1 MKRHEGY
8 AHRVNRMA
16 DLTLEQASLHLTS
29 TDPRFAVEEATIR
42 GVRLPVFTNAPAT
55 LRDFQAQSAA
65 LQQNP
70 DYIVY
75 EGERTSYADYMAQS
89 DRISR
94 ILTERFGI
102 KKGDRVAIAM
112 RNYPEYLTLFMG
124 IVNIGAVAVLVN
136 AWWTTDELTYGF
148 DDSGAKL
155 VFADGPRFERIA
167 PFAADKGITMVM
179 VRDAAPHGVTTLESL
194 MADTPDAPRPT
205 TTIDTDDDFGLLY
218 SSGSTGHPKG
228 VVLTHRGAMTA
239 VTTWLMSLQLP
250 PLMMPAD
257 TEFPAPQPQGMLCA
271 TPLFHVTASHPT
283 YLLSMAI
290 GAKLVL
296 MRKWDAEQALAIINE
311 EKITRFLGVPT
322 MSADLRE
329 AAVRLGVTV
338 PSLTY
343 LGSGGAKRPA
353 AQVAEQADAFPSA
366 AVSSGWGMT
375 ETNAVGI
382 GIAGPDYVD
391 RPENAGRLLPPVQQ
405 LRIVDDHGHE
415 VPTGEIGEIAVKS
428 AANMRCYLNKPEATA
443 EAVKDGWLYTG
454 DLARIDAEGYVTIVD
469 RKKNIIIRGGENISC
484 LEVEGAIHRH
494 PAVAE
499 AVVFPAPD
507 ERLGEIVGAGVQ
519 LKPDARL
526 TTAELTSFLN
536 DHLAGFKHPA
546 MVWWTFDQLPR
557 GATDKTD
564 RRVLKTTCL
573 AGRMGA
579 PDSI

>member
-1 MKRHEGY
+1 MKLTTVRRSARIQKRAPLLSVYGRMKRHGDF
-8 AHRVNRMA
+8 ARGGDTMA
-16 DLTLEQASLHLTS
+16 GMTLEQASAHLTS
-29 TDPRFAVEEATIR
+29 TDPRFAVGEATIR
-42 GVRLPVFTNAPAT
+42 GVRLPVFLNAPAT
-55 LRDFQAQSAA
+55 LRDFQADSAA

-70 DYIVY
+70 HYIVY
-75 EGERTSYADYMAQS
+75 EGERTTYAEYLAQS
-89 DRISR
+89 DRVSR

-136 AWWTTDELTYGF
+136 AWWTTEELTYGF

-155 VFADGPRFERIA
+155 VFADGPRFERIE
-167 PFAADKGITMVM
+167 PFAAEKGITMVM
-179 VRDAAPHGVTTLESL
+179 VRDAAPDGAATLSRL
-194 MADTPDAPRPT
+194 MEEVLSAPRPT
-205 TTIDTDDDFGLLY
+205 VPIDTDDDFGLLY

-257 TEFPAPQPQGMLCA
+257 TIFPEPQPQGMLCA

-290 GAKLVL
+290 GAKMVL
-296 MRKWDAEQALAIINE
+296 MRKWDGEQALRIINE

-329 AAVRLGVTV
+329 AAVRLGVST

-366 AVSSGWGMT
+366 SVSSGWGMT

-391 RPENAGRLLPPVQQ
+391 RPEQVGRLLPPVQQ
-405 LRIVDDHGHE
+405 LRIVDD
-415 VPTGEIGEIAVKS
+415 
-428 AANMRCYLNKPEATA
+428 N
-443 EAVKDGWLYTG
+443 
-454 DLARIDAEGYVTIVD
+454 
-469 RKKNIIIRGGENISC
+469 
-484 LEVEGAIHRH
+484 
-494 PAVAE
+494 
-499 AVVFPAPD
+499 
-507 ERLGEIVGAGVQ
+507 
-519 LKPDARL
+519 
-526 TTAELTSFLN
+526 
-536 DHLAGFKHPA
+536 
-546 MVWWTFDQLPR
+546 
-557 GATDKTD
+557 
-564 RRVLKTTCL
+564 
-573 AGRMGA
+573 GR
-579 PDSI
+579 

>member
-1 MKRHEGY
+1 
-8 AHRVNRMA
+8 MA
-16 DLTLEQASLHLTS
+16 GMTLEQASAHLTS
-29 TDPRFAVEEATIR
+29 TDPRFAVTEATIR
-42 GVRLPVFTNAPAT
+42 GVTLPVFANVSAT
-55 LRDFQAQSAA
+55 LRDFQEASAA
-65 LQQNP
+65 LQEHP

-75 EGERTSYADYMAQS
+75 EDERISYAEYMAQS

-94 ILTERFGI
+94 ILTQRFGI

-167 PFAADKGITMVM
+167 PFAADKGIRMVM
-179 VRDAAPHGVTTLESL
+179 VRDTPPDGVDTLEGL
-194 MADTPDAPRPT
+194 MAETPDAQRPT
-205 TTIDTDDDFGLLY
+205 VAIDTDDDFGLLY

-239 VTTWLMSLQLP
+239 VSTWLMSLQLP
-250 PLMMPAD
+250 PLMMPEG
-257 TEFPAPQPQGMLCA
+257 TELPAPQPQAMLCA
-271 TPLFHVTASHPT
+271 TPLFHVTATHPT

-290 GAKLVL
+290 GAKMVL
-296 MRKWDAEQALAIINE
+296 LRKWDAEEALDIINE
-311 EKITRFLGVPT
+311 EKVTRFLGVPT

-329 AAVRLGVTV
+329 AAIRLGVAV

-353 AQVAEQADAFPSA
+353 AQVAEQAEAFPTASVA
-366 AVSSGWGMT
+366 SGWGMT

-382 GIAGPDYVD
+382 GITGPDYVD
-391 RPENAGRLLPPVQQ
+391 RPEQVGRLLPPVQQ
-405 LRIVDDHGHE
+405 LRIVDDNGRE
-415 VPTGEIGEIAVKS
+415 VPTGEVGEIAVKS
-428 AANMRCYLNKPEATA
+428 AAIMRCYLNKPDATA
-443 EAVKDGWLYTG
+443 EAVKDGWLHTG
-454 DLARIDAEGYVTIVD
+454 DLGTIDADGYITIVD

-494 PAVAE
+494 PAIAE
-499 AVVFPAPD
+499 AAVFPAPD

-526 TTAELTSFLN
+526 STADLSIFLTH
-536 DHLAGFKHPA
+536 HLAGFKHPTT
-546 MVWWTFDQLPR
+546 VWWTYDRLPR

-564 RRVLKTTCL
+564 RRVLKTECL

-579 PDSI
+579 PDSLI